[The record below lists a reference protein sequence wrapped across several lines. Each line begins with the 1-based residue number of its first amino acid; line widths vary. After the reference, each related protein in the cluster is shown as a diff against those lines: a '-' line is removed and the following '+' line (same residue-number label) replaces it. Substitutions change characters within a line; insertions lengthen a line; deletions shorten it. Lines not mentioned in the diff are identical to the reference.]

1 MDALPGID
9 REAYQEQMR
18 AEIERVLLEVADAVD
33 DAPKGRIIRDS
44 EEKAR
49 QALDRFRRLAFE
61 KAVQMKVDA
70 AEAAFPPSAAS
81 GDRSAAS

>member
-1 MDALPGID
+1 MDALPKID
-9 REAYQEQMR
+9 REAYQQQMR
-18 AEIERVLLEVADAVD
+18 AEIERVLLEVAEAVD

-49 QALDRFRRLAFE
+49 QSLDRFRRLAYE
-61 KAVQMKVDA
+61 KAVQMKLDA

-81 GDRSAAS
+81 NDRSAAP